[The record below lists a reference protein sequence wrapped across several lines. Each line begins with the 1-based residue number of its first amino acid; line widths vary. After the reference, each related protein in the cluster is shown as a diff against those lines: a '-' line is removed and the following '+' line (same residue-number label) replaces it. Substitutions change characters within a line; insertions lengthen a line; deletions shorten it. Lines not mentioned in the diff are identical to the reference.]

1 MVVYVTK
8 NETSLLRYPNLDRLA
23 RENAMLYVP
32 LWLTSRLLDRS
43 FISIATTLHQCGW
56 INRDVLVEAVAHA
69 LINRRQFVVYRFAHQ
84 GEAGL
89 MVMDHSDD
97 EPMVIYL

>member
-1 MVVYVTK
+1 
-8 NETSLLRYPNLDRLA
+8 
-23 RENAMLYVP
+23 
-32 LWLTSRLLDRS
+32 
-43 FISIATTLHQCGW
+43 
-56 INRDVLVEAVAHA
+56 VLVEAVAHA

-97 EPMVIYL
+97 EPMVIDMTIDDDE